1 MSATLLTLSFIGTR
15 VLGLERTVRAF
26 AAVCRWGRRLSGGRQ
41 QRPAGE
47 IAERV
52 SRGLNLTP
60 LPVECLDQALVTWY
74 CLNRAGYPAILL
86 IGMKLSPVSGHAWV
100 SCGDEYFV
108 KTPGLED
115 FTVVAQFPP
124 PVTVQ

>member
-26 AAVCRWGRRLSGGRQ
+26 DAACRLGQRLPGGRQ
-41 QRPAGE
+41 RRSTAE

-52 SRGLNLTP
+52 ARGLKFTP
-60 LPVECLDQALVTWY
+60 LPIECLDQALVTWY
-74 CLNRAGYPAILL
+74 CLNRGGYPAILQ

-100 SCGDEYFV
+100 SCGDEHFV
-108 KTPGLED
+108 KVPGLED
-115 FTVVAQFPP
+115 FTVVAHFPP
-124 PVTVQ
+124 PITVR